1 MKKILFSIVL
11 LVSATVYTSAQVSGS
26 QNSKPADLSHWSIG
40 IGGGVDYYRVAPSG
54 EGHKNNASWAAPR
67 ISIEY
72 TINPLFGIGVDGGY
86 FAYNRSTA
94 VGNTIDFTAYGSAN
108 LFNLLLPE
116 RTGFWGKVNV
126 YGNLGAGFGLYHYK
140 LATSNVSNDRD
151 FTPVATLGLSA
162 EYNLS
167 KSWALGFESQY
178 RAYTKENLGG
188 AATAQLTNDA
198 LVGTV
203 SFRYKFG
210 ANSKNH
216 ARNLTSNE
224 YFSKPAQVIVEK
236 AVNTPVDNKDE
247 LNRIKAVEDQNAAL
261 KAKLQKLEDDL
272 NNLSSK
278 NNDKPNSVS
287 ASLGNIEFKNIEFE
301 SNSSKLSSG
310 SYATLDQIAKVLK
323 NDNNWNQ
330 ISVAGNTDNLGKA
343 DYNKKLSLNRAN
355 VIKKYLVSKGISG
368 SSINVAGNGQ
378 ENPITTN
385 ATAEGRAKNR
395 RVEFSVK

>member
-26 QNSKPADLSHWSIG
+26 QNLKPADLSHWSIG

-140 LATSNVSNDRD
+140 LAANNKSNDRD

-216 ARNLTSNE
+216 ARNLTTNE
-224 YFSKPAQVIVEK
+224 YFPKSVPTVVEK
-236 AVNTPVDNKDE
+236 VVNTPFDNKDE

-272 NNLSSK
+272 NNLNSKEGANISSV
-278 NNDKPNSVS
+278 D
-287 ASLGNIEFKNIEFE
+287 ASFQNIEFDTN
-301 SNSSKLSSG
+301 SNKLTAD
-310 SYATLDQIAKVLK
+310 SYSTLDRIASIFK
-323 NDNNWNQ
+323 NNTKWKQ
-330 ISVAGNTDNLGKA
+330 ISVVGNTDNVGDKG
-343 DYNKKLSLNRAN
+343 YNQKLSESRAK
-355 VIKKYLVSKGISG
+355 VIKDYLISKGVTSAAIDAIG
-368 SSINVAGNGQ
+368 HGEN
-378 ENPITTN
+378 NPIATN

-395 RVEFSVK
+395 RVEFSAK

>member
-72 TINPLFGIGVDGGY
+72 SINPLFGIGIDGSY
-86 FAYNRSTA
+86 LAYNRSTA

-140 LATSNVSNDRD
+140 LATKNVSNDRD
-151 FTPVATLGLSA
+151 FSPLATLGLSA

-167 KSWALGFESQY
+167 KSWALGFEGQY
-178 RAYTKENLGG
+178 RSYTKENLGG
-188 AATAQLTNDA
+188 LSTAQLSNDA

-216 ARNLTSNE
+216 ARNLTTNE
-224 YFSKPAQVIVEK
+224 YFPKSTPTVVEK
-236 AVNTPVDNKDE
+236 VVNTPFDNKDE

-272 NNLSSK
+272 NNLNSKEGAGNSSV
-278 NNDKPNSVS
+278 D
-287 ASLGNIEFKNIEFE
+287 ASFQNIEFDTN
-301 SNSSKLSSG
+301 SNKLTAD
-310 SYATLDQIAKVLK
+310 SYSTLDRIASIFK
-323 NDNNWNQ
+323 NNTKWKQ
-330 ISVAGNTDNLGKA
+330 ISVVGNTDNVGDKG
-343 DYNKKLSLNRAN
+343 YNQKLSESRAK
-355 VIKKYLVSKGISG
+355 VIKDYLISKGV
-368 SSINVAGNGQ
+368 SSATIDAIGHGEN
-378 ENPITTN
+378 NPIATN

-395 RVEFSVK
+395 RVEFSAK

>member
-1 MKKILFSIVL
+1 MKSMKKKLFSIVL
-11 LVSATVYTSAQVSGS
+11 LACATVYTSAQVAGS
-26 QNSKPADLSHWSIG
+26 QNLKPSDLSHWSIAV
-40 IGGGVDYYRVAPSG
+40 GGGVDYYRVAPSG

-72 TINPLFGIGVDGGY
+72 SVNPLFGIGVDGGY
-86 FAYNRSTA
+86 YAYNRSTA
-94 VGNTIDFTAYGSAN
+94 VGNTIDFTAYASAN

-116 RTGFWGKVNV
+116 RTGCWGKVNV

-140 LATSNVSNDRD
+140 LAATGQSNDRD
-151 FTPVATLGLSA
+151 FTPVATLGLNV

-188 AATAQLTNDA
+188 VSTAQLTNDA

-216 ARNLTSNE
+216 ARNLTANE
-224 YFSKPAQVIVEK
+224 YFPKSSPSVVEK
-236 AVNTPVDNKDE
+236 VVNTPYDNKDE

-272 NNLSSK
+272 NNLNSKEGVDNSSV
-278 NNDKPNSVS
+278 N
-287 ASLGNIEFKNIEFE
+287 ASFQNIEFDT
-301 SNSSKLSSG
+301 NSSKLTSD
-310 SYATLDQIAKVLK
+310 SYSTLDKIASIFK
-323 NDNNWNQ
+323 NNSKWKQ
-330 ISVAGNTDNLGKA
+330 ISVVGNTDNVG
-343 DYNKKLSLNRAN
+343 DEGYNQKLSESRAN
-355 VIKKYLVSKGISG
+355 VIKDYLISKGV
-368 SSINVAGNGQ
+368 SSSVIDAVGHGEN
-378 ENPITTN
+378 NPIETN
-385 ATAEGRAKNR
+385 ETAEGRAKNR